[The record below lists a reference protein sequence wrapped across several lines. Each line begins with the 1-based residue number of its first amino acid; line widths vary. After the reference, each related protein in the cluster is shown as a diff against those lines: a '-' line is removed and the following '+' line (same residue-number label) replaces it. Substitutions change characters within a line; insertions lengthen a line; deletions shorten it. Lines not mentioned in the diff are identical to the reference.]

1 MFWLTAFYMRKK
13 PCRPPVYTFTDI
25 QTASAGAYLCIVN
38 VDTQP
43 HDANK
48 ASHSGRE
55 KNKN

>member
-1 MFWLTAFYMRKK
+1 MALCMHKK

-38 VDTQP
+38 VDKQP

-48 ASHSGRE
+48 ASHGGRE